1 MLDIQQV
8 DIKPI
13 ITQWGAW
20 GVVLIAVGFF
30 VWKWALPRI
39 DKHMEGKTAERALD
53 RDNARKRD
61 DKFVQMI
68 SDNMD
73 EAQKGREAERDKFL
87 QLVDGTLKQQT
98 TVLAKLVEKIDS
110 Q

>member
-1 MLDIQQV
+1 MFGLQQI

-13 ITQWGAW
+13 LTQWGAW

-30 VWKWALPRI
+30 VWKWVLPRV
-39 DKHMEGKTAERALD
+39 DKHLEAKAKERALE
-53 RDNARKRD
+53 RENARQRD

-87 QLVDGTLKQQT
+87 EFVDGTLKQHT
-98 TVLAKLVEKIDS
+98 AAFTRLVDKIDS
-110 Q
+110 R

>member
-1 MLDIQQV
+1 MFGLQQIDV
-8 DIKPI
+8 KPI
-13 ITQWGAW
+13 LTQWGAW
-20 GVVLIAVGFF
+20 GVVLIAIGFF

-39 DKHMEGKTAERALD
+39 DRHMEGKTAERALD

-61 DKFVQMI
+61 NQFVQMI

-73 EAQKGREAERDKFL
+73 EAQRGREAERDKFL

-98 TVLAKLVEKIDS
+98 TVLARLVDKIES
-110 Q
+110 R